1 MLPDL
6 KGRVAIVT
14 GGGRGLGKVMTL
26 ALAEAGADVV
36 VAGHIPHDID
46 PIRMAVSGLGG
57 GRCHAM
63 LADVRRPEDCER
75 IVQAALD
82 RFGGLHILVNNA
94 GLGMAFVSPSFTSAP
109 PKFWTCT
116 PDVWRAIMDTNANG
130 PFNMA
135 RAATPHMVARKW
147 GRIVNVTTGIETMQ
161 RAGYSP
167 YGPSKAAL
175 EAASCAWAQD
185 LYGTGVT
192 VNVLMPGGATD
203 SDLPSAR
210 KSEANRGGDERA
222 LLSPDVMRAPILWLA
237 SSESDDVTAC
247 RFTGKLW
254 DTDVAPAEAAR
265 GAATRAG
272 FTEWS

>member
-6 KGRVAIVT
+6 KGKVAIVT
-14 GGGRGLGKVMTL
+14 GGGRGLGKAMTL
-26 ALAEAGADVV
+26 ALAEAGVDVV

-46 PIRMAVSGLGG
+46 PIRLAVTELGR

-63 LADVRRPEDCER
+63 LADVRKPDDCER

-94 GLGMAFVSPSFTSAP
+94 GLGMTLVSPTFTSSR

-135 RAATPHMVARKW
+135 RAAAPHMVARKW
-147 GRIVNVTTGIETMQ
+147 GRIVNVTTGIDTMQ
-161 RAGYSP
+161 RGGYSP

-175 EAASCAWAQD
+175 EAASCAWAED
-185 LYGTGVT
+185 LKDSGVT
-192 VNVLMPGGATD
+192 VNVLMPGGPTD
-203 SDLPSAR
+203 TDILPGR
-210 KSEANRGGDERA
+210 KGDPNRDGTGRT

-237 SSESDDVTAC
+237 SNESDGVTAR
-247 RFTGKLW
+247 RFTGRLW
-254 DTDVAPAEAAR
+254 DPAIEPAAAAEAA
-265 GAATRAG
+265 GAKAG
-272 FTEWS
+272 FTDRV